1 MVHLDTYITYT
12 SIESFK
18 YSLIPSQLIA
28 VSNPVQEQ
36 SGNLL
41 RAQLSNSRIVREG
54 DWPDK

>member
-28 VSNPVQEQ
+28 VSNPVQ
-36 SGNLL
+36 GNLL
-41 RAQLSNSRIVREG
+41 RAQLSNSRIMRRRLAG
-54 DWPDK
+54 